1 MKCIAKY
8 ERGERECANASEIE
22 KEKEKGKEKERER
35 ERERERAVING
46 ISLTVKNFAQRF
58 EF

>member
-8 ERGERECANASEIE
+8 ERGERECANASEV
-22 KEKEKGKEKERER
+22 EKEKGKESERDR
-35 ERERERAVING
+35 ESERAVING